1 MLIIR
6 LHRKLRHRALL
17 RAHYLQA
24 PLVRGVIFAA
34 DIMQEAMDWRDY
46 IHSDPEILSSKPVV
60 KGTRLSVEFLL
71 ELFAVGWSEQQV
83 LEGYPN
89 LTQESLRVVFA
100 FAAESARDE
109 RTFELHR

>member
-1 MLIIR
+1 
-6 LHRKLRHRALL
+6 
-17 RAHYLQA
+17 
-24 PLVRGVIFAA
+24 
-34 DIMQEAMDWRDY
+34 MDRRDR
-46 IHSDPEILSSKPVV
+46 IHSDPEILSGEPVV

-71 ELFAVGWSEQQV
+71 ELFANGWSEEQV

-89 LTQESLRVVFA
+89 LTPESLRAVFA